1 MALLNYIVVI
11 DNIRLLSADE
21 PTSLLGLVCGV
32 SSSSYWTQHVV
43 QVLQMFVHLGI
54 LSIFVGGASQYPD
67 TPWRLVP
74 EIYKLSG
81 MISIS
86 WEVFMTK
93 QFWMILPPLF
103 VFMLL
108 IYCFHT
114 IAEGIASNSSS
125 SLLKKKQKRERA
137 IVNNWEEQETVP
149 SHDYSRISDAVSIKE
164 E

>member
-1 MALLNYIVVI
+1 
-11 DNIRLLSADE
+11 
-21 PTSLLGLVCGV
+21 
-32 SSSSYWTQHVV
+32 
-43 QVLQMFVHLGI
+43 
-54 LSIFVGGASQYPD
+54 
-67 TPWRLVP
+67 
-74 EIYKLSG
+74 
-81 MISIS
+81 
-86 WEVFMTK
+86 MTK

-114 IAEGIASNSSS
+114 IAEGIVSNSSS